1 MQQVRKIHTRKRT
14 ITGKSIWSMIL
25 LGVILLLGTC
35 NAAGQWIEKWSTEV
49 YTEHAYSYAQLIA
62 DNVSGIAPTK
72 FMETGEK
79 DEEYFNIRYTLMT
92 VAIFETEFKD
102 FYLVIP
108 TEEDLIYISE
118 IYHNTDENDKSFSNQ
133 QAGFLERRPY
143 GPGEKEIMMQVL
155 ADDAKGVQKRE
166 LYLGIRQIDEEPLA
180 TALVSIHAMPN
191 EVPAVVGVDISIER
205 IQHSVI
211 LMYLK
216 LTLAVALVCCIA
228 ILIHYFRIKKSLI
241 QPIVTLKHE
250 TDELMTRLDSEEI
263 FHSEVRTGDELE
275 VLAHSIEEMDRSL
288 KRYIRENT
296 AITAERERLR
306 TELELA
312 RGIQAAMLPN
322 IFPPFPDRNEF
333 DIYASMDPAKEVGGD
348 FYDFFLIDDDH
359 IALVIADV
367 SGKGIPAAL
376 FMMMVKIMVQNCV
389 LAGLEPKK
397 AMEQVNA
404 LICRNNPEN
413 MFVTVW
419 LGVLD
424 IRTGRLTAV
433 NAGHEYPMLKAPGGA
448 FELIKDRHGLA
459 VGVMEGVSY
468 REYELTLQPG
478 STLFVYT
485 DGLPE
490 ATSAANELMGTDR
503 ALQALNEVPEA
514 GPEELLKN
522 VQRAVDAFVGDAPQF
537 DDLTM
542 LCLCYRGETGTA
554 EETEAAPGQPAED
567 DGKGEEA

>member
-1 MQQVRKIHTRKRT
+1 MRQVRKLHTRKQT

-25 LGVILLLGTC
+25 LGVMLLLGTC
-35 NAAGQWIEKWSTEV
+35 NVAGRWIEKWSTEV

-72 FMETGEK
+72 FLETGEK
-79 DEEYFNIRYTLMT
+79 DEEYFNIRYSLMT
-92 VAIFETEFKD
+92 VALFETEFKD

-118 IYHNTDENDKSFSNQ
+118 IYHNTDENDRSFSNQ
-133 QAGFLERRPY
+133 QAGFLEHRPY
-143 GPGEKEIMMQVL
+143 GPGEKEIMRQVL
-155 ADDAKGVQKRE
+155 ADGAKGVQKRE
-166 LYLGIRQIDEEPLA
+166 LYRGIRQVDDEMLA
-180 TALVSIHAMPN
+180 TALVPLHAMPN
-191 EVPAVVGVDISIER
+191 EVPAVVGVDVSIER

-211 LMYLK
+211 LMYLR
-216 LTLAVALVCCIA
+216 LTLAVALVCCVA
-228 ILIHYFRIKKSLI
+228 ILIYFFRIKKNVI
-241 QPIVTLKHE
+241 RPIVTLKQE
-250 TDELMTRLDSEEI
+250 TDELMTRLDSEEL
-263 FHSEVRTGDELE
+263 FRSEVRTGDELE
-275 VLAHSIEEMDRSL
+275 VLAHSIEEMEWSL
-288 KRYIRENT
+288 KRYIKENT

-312 RGIQAAMLPN
+312 RGIQEAMLPN
-322 IFPPFPDRNEF
+322 IFPPFPERNEF

-348 FYDFFLIDDDH
+348 FYDFFLIDEDH

-389 LAGLEPKK
+389 LAGLGPKK

-424 IRTGRLTAV
+424 LRTGRLTAV
-433 NAGHEYPMLKAPGGA
+433 NAGHEYPMLKEPGGA
-448 FELIKDRHGLA
+448 FELVKDRHGLA

-468 REYELTLQPG
+468 REYELTLRPG

-490 ATSAANELMGTDR
+490 ATDAANGLMGTER
-503 ALQALNEVPEA
+503 ALQALNGIAGA

-522 VQRAVDAFVGDAPQF
+522 VQHAADAFVGDAPQF

-542 LCLCYRGETGTA
+542 LCLCYRGQEA
-554 EETEAAPGQPAED
+554 AETEVTGA
-567 DGKGEEA
+567 

>member
-1 MQQVRKIHTRKRT
+1 MRQVRKLHTRKQT

-25 LGVILLLGTC
+25 LGVMLLLGTC
-35 NAAGQWIEKWSTEV
+35 NVAGRWIEKWSTEV

-72 FMETGEK
+72 FLETGEK
-79 DEEYFNIRYTLMT
+79 DEEYFNIRYSLMT
-92 VAIFETEFKD
+92 VALFETEFKD

-118 IYHNTDENDKSFSNQ
+118 IYHNTDENDRSFSNQ
-133 QAGFLERRPY
+133 QAGFLEHRPY
-143 GPGEKEIMMQVL
+143 GPGEKEIMRQVL
-155 ADDAKGVQKRE
+155 ADGAKGVQKRE
-166 LYLGIRQIDEEPLA
+166 LYRGIRQVDDEMLA
-180 TALVSIHAMPN
+180 TALV
-191 EVPAVVGVDISIER
+191 
-205 IQHSVI
+205 
-211 LMYLK
+211 
-216 LTLAVALVCCIA
+216 LAVALVCCVA
-228 ILIHYFRIKKSLI
+228 ILIYFFRIKKNVI
-241 QPIVTLKHE
+241 RPIVTLKQE
-250 TDELMTRLDSEEI
+250 TDELMTRLDSEEL
-263 FHSEVRTGDELE
+263 FRSEVRTGDELE

-288 KRYIRENT
+288 KRYIKENT

-312 RGIQAAMLPN
+312 RGIQEAMLPN
-322 IFPPFPDRNEF
+322 IFPPFPERNEF

-348 FYDFFLIDDDH
+348 FYDFFLIDEDH

-389 LAGLEPKK
+389 LAGLGPKK

-424 IRTGRLTAV
+424 LRTGRLTAV
-433 NAGHEYPMLKAPGGA
+433 NAGHEYPMLKEPGGA

-468 REYELTLQPG
+468 REYELTLRPG

-490 ATSAANELMGTDR
+490 ATSGENELMGTER
-503 ALQALNEVPEA
+503 ALQALNGIAGA

-522 VQRAVDAFVGDAPQF
+522 VQHAADTFVGDAPQF

-542 LCLCYRGETGTA
+542 LCLCYRGQEA
-554 EETEAAPGQPAED
+554 AETEVTGA
-567 DGKGEEA
+567 

>member
-1 MQQVRKIHTRKRT
+1 MRQVRKLHTRKQT

-92 VAIFETEFKD
+92 VALFETEFKD

-118 IYHNTDENDKSFSNQ
+118 IYHNTDENDRSFSNQ
-133 QAGFLERRPY
+133 QAGFLEHRPY

-155 ADDAKGVQKRE
+155 ADDAKGVQNRV
-166 LYLGIRQIDEEPLA
+166 LYRGIRQIDEESLA

-211 LMYLK
+211 LMYLR
-216 LTLAVALVCCIA
+216 LTLAVALVCCAA
-228 ILIHYFRIKKSLI
+228 ILIHYFRIRKNLI
-241 QPIVTLKHE
+241 RPIVTLKQE
-250 TDELMTRLDSEEI
+250 TDQLVTRLDSGEA
-263 FHSEVRTGDELE
+263 FRSEVCTGDELE

-288 KRYIRENT
+288 KRYIKENT
-296 AITAERERLR
+296 AITAERERLS

-312 RGIQAAMLPN
+312 RGIQADMLPS
-322 IFPPFPDRNEF
+322 IFPPFPERSEF

-359 IALVIADV
+359 VALVIADV

-376 FMMMVKIMVQNCV
+376 FMMMVKIMVQNSV
-389 LAGLEPKK
+389 LAGLGPKA

-404 LICRNNPEN
+404 LICQNNRES

-419 LGVLD
+419 LGIVD
-424 IRTGRLTAV
+424 IPSGRLTAV

-478 STLFVYT
+478 SALFVYT

-490 ATSAANELMGTDR
+490 ATSGENKLMGTER
-503 ALQALNEVPEA
+503 VLQALNETPEA
-514 GPEELLKN
+514 GPEEILNN
-522 VQRAVDAFVGDAPQF
+522 VKRAADAFVGDAPQF

-542 LCLCYRGETGTA
+542 MCLCYRGQEA
-554 EETEAAPGQPAED
+554 AETEVTGA
-567 DGKGEEA
+567 